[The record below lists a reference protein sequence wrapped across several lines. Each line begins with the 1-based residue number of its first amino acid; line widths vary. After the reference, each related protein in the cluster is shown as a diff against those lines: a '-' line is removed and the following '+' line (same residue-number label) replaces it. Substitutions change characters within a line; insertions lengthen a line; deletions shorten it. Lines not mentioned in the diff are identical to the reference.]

1 MFKKKAKIEDKKELQ
16 DLTEEVK
23 EKEEELIEKTCP
35 DAETAW
41 IVVRDNVNHWI
52 MGLCNLSKQDK
63 KDISTCLE
71 YLINYIDSHK
81 ELEAIQKQID
91 EKTLQEY
98 SKSYEDNGY
107 IININIKK
115 KK

>member
-1 MFKKKAKIEDKKELQ
+1 MWKKKPKKADKEELQ

-41 IVVRDNVNHWI
+41 IVIRDNINHWI

-63 KDISTCLE
+63 QDINTCLQ
-71 YLINYIDSHK
+71 YLIDYIDSHK
-81 ELEAIQKQID
+81 ELDVIKQQINY
-91 EKTLQEY
+91 KTLQDY
-98 SKSYEDNGY
+98 NKSYEDNGY
-107 IININIKK
+107 IINISITKK
-115 KK
+115 K

>member
-1 MFKKKAKIEDKKELQ
+1 MFKKKTKKEDKKELQ
-16 DLTEEVK
+16 DLTEIVE

-41 IVVRDNVNHWI
+41 IIIRDNINHWI

-63 KDISTCLE
+63 KDINTCLD
-71 YLINYIDSHK
+71 YLIDYINSYK
-81 ELEAIQKQID
+81 ELEAIQNQIKN
-91 EKTLQEY
+91 KTLQDY